1 MQIENLVKTT
11 VEEIRKVLT
20 ETSVMGEPRTIEGV
34 TLIPIISTGFLFG
47 AGGGTGKAGDPA
59 KGGEGE
65 GGGTGG
71 GVGVKTVAVVVID
84 KNGVRVEGI
93 RGGLASVVERIA
105 EKAPEFVGQMMS
117 SKKEHK
123 EEPKQG

>member
-1 MQIENLVKTT
+1 MQVENMVKTT

-47 AGGGTGKAGDPA
+47 TGGGIGKAGA
-59 KGGEGE
+59 SGKGEGE
-65 GGGTGG
+65 AGGSAG
-71 GVGVKTVAVVVID
+71 GVGVKAVAVIVID

-105 EKAPEFVGQMMS
+105 EKAPEFVGQMMPR
-117 SKKEHK
+117 KKEQK

>member
-1 MQIENLVKTT
+1 MQIENMVKTT

-47 AGGGTGKAGDPA
+47 AGGGTGKPVGGSG
-59 KGGEGE
+59 GGEGE
-65 GGGTGG
+65 AGGSAG
-71 GVGVKTVAVVVID
+71 GVGVKAVAVIVID

-105 EKAPEFVGQMMS
+105 EKAPEFVGQMMPR
-117 SKKEHK
+117 KKEQK